1 MMSYGI
7 LALRVVI
14 GLVMAAHGAQKLFG
28 WFGGAGLRG
37 TASFF
42 EQVRFRPGLLMALG
56 AGLAEAG
63 GGLLLAT
70 GLLTPL
76 AAVAIAIVMVN
87 AIVTAHWPN
96 GFWNANGG
104 YEYNLVMLTA
114 VAALAATGP
123 GRFALD
129 AALGWADNLSG
140 LWWGVGVLGVAAIVS
155 AVTLTVGRSAPPLA
169 QMPATPSDEQRAA
182 A

>member
-1 MMSYGI
+1 MSYGI
-7 LALRVVI
+7 LALRVVV

-28 WFGGAGLRG
+28 WFGGAGPRG

-42 EQVRFRPGLLMALG
+42 EQIRFRPAFLMALG
-56 AGLAEAG
+56 AGLAEFG

-76 AAVAIAIVMVN
+76 AAVAIAIVMLN
-87 AIVTAHWPN
+87 AVATVHWPN
-96 GFWNANGG
+96 GFWNTNGG
-104 YEYNLVMLTA
+104 YEYNLVILT
-114 VAALAATGP
+114 VATALAATGP

-129 AALGWADNLSG
+129 TAIGWADNISG
-140 LWWGVGVLGVAAIVS
+140 LWWGVGVLAVAALVS
-155 AVTLTVGRSAPPLA
+155 GVTVTVGRRAVPLA
-169 QMPATPSDEQRAA
+169 NMPATAHDEQRAA